1 MALSLSSGNFFMAS
15 MQCRSHRDDIATVH
29 VNSREDLP
37 QHWISSL
44 CVSCRPIVHNFG
56 LLAFHSQNSLHQ
68 ISDCVQLGASQYL
81 FEFID
86 HLSKLSKP
94 HDVTMTFSDLSEDSY
109 HPGDSNSP
117 CDLRTPPT
125 ECQRLSALVKVT
137 FIVDKRAGAPRVSS
151 GRVLQHTM

>member
-1 MALSLSSGNFFMAS
+1 MAS

-44 CVSCRPIVHNFG
+44 CVSCRPMMHNFG
-56 LLAFHSQNSLHQ
+56 LLAFHSQNSLRQ
-68 ISDCVQLGASQYL
+68 ISDCVRLGASQYL

-94 HDVTMTFSDLSEDSY
+94 HDVSMAFSDLSEDSY

-117 CDLRTPPT
+117 CDL
-125 ECQRLSALVKVT
+125 EHHRLSANSLV
-137 FIVDKRAGAPRVSS
+137 VSVGES
-151 GRVLQHTM
+151 LLSSLTRELARHG